1 MTIDTIYGLN
11 RVVAYLG
18 ECANAIEK
26 SVTKRSAEVQW
37 RQERQRTRLQLLKL
51 SEHQLRDIGITR
63 REAEAEAKRDFWD

>member
-1 MTIDTIYGLN
+1 MTIDTISNLN
-11 RVVAYLG
+11 KFFAYVV
-18 ECANAIEK
+18 ECANTIEK

-37 RQERQRTRLQLLKL
+37 RQERQRARLQLLKL